1 MQSADD
7 CECRYIFIAIGN
19 LGKLA
24 LEVVNVGLEAVTL
37 PHLDGG
43 EVVFFLASRQKA
55 Y

>member
-24 LEVVNVGLEAVTL
+24 LEVVNVGLEAVTFIL
-37 PHLDGG
+37 T
-43 EVVFFLASRQKA
+43 ERRWWFFFLASRREA